1 MKDQLKLHGEL
12 HIVVKDK
19 NGNVKESRK
28 EKNLVVSS
36 GLNFICSR
44 MKDTT
49 DGAMSHMALGSGTVA
64 AAAGDTALGTQLG
77 SREALD
83 STTVSTNTIEYV
95 SSFEAGEGTGAV
107 TEAGIFNAASGGTML
122 CRVVFAEINKA
133 ADDTMSITWTITL
146 TAS

>member
-64 AAAGDTALGTQLG
+64 AAPGDTALGSQLG

-83 STTVSTNTIEYV
+83 STNAKGA
-95 SSFEAGEGTGAV
+95 AGA
-107 TEAGIFNAASGGTML
+107 
-122 CRVVFAEINKA
+122 
-133 ADDTMSITWTITL
+133 
-146 TAS
+146 